1 MEQNDYKGFCMEEQP
16 QYKAY
21 NNGYESLTVVE
32 LISLILGTG
41 TQKNVEQARQIYNMM
56 EQNLHKLGRSRKEE
70 ITAVQG
76 VGDSKANALYAA
88 IELGKRYQLERCGT
102 NPDLGSSISIYNYL
116 HPKIGNL
123 DHEEFHLLLMNQNF
137 QLIKDITIGVG
148 GITEAPADIRL
159 IIKEAVLN
167 NATIIAVSHNHPSNS
182 CRPSKADDMLTRD
195 IKKAC
200 ELMRLFFMDHVII
213 SYGTNYPY
221 HDKGK
226 FI

>member
-1 MEQNDYKGFCMEEQP
+1 MEEQP

-21 NNGYESLTVVE
+21 NNGYENLTVVE

-41 TQKNVEQARQIYNMM
+41 TQKNVEQARQIYNIM
-56 EQNLHKLGRSRKEE
+56 EQSLHKLGRSRKEE
-70 ITAVQG
+70 ITVVQG

-102 NPDLGSSISIYNYL
+102 NPDLGSSLSIYSYL

-123 DHEEFHLLLMNQNF
+123 DHEEVHLLLMNQSFN
-137 QLIKDITIGVG
+137 LIKDITIGVG
-148 GITEAPADIRL
+148 GITEAAIDVRI

-167 NATIIAVSHNHPSNS
+167 NATIIAVAHNHPSNS
-182 CRPSKADDMLTRD
+182 CRPSKADDMLTFN

-200 ELMRLFFMDHVII
+200 ELMRLFFMDHVVICD
-213 SYGTNYPY
+213 GNYYSY
-221 HDKGK
+221 HDKGQL
-226 FI
+226 

>member
-1 MEQNDYKGFCMEEQP
+1 MEQNDYRGFCMEEQP

-21 NNGYESLTVVE
+21 NNGYENLTVVE
-32 LISLILGTG
+32 LISLILGAG
-41 TQKNVEQARQIYNMM
+41 TQKNVKQARQIYNIM
-56 EQNLHKLGRSRKEE
+56 EQSLHKLGRSRKEE
-70 ITAVQG
+70 ITVVQG

-123 DHEEFHLLLMNQNF
+123 DHEEVHLLLMNQSFN
-137 QLIKDITIGVG
+137 LIKDITIGVG
-148 GITEAPADIRL
+148 GITESAVDVRI

-167 NATIIAVSHNHPSNS
+167 NATIIAVAHNHPSNS
-182 CRPSKADDMLTRD
+182 CHPSKADDMLTFN

-200 ELMRLFFMDHVII
+200 ELMRLFFMDHVVICD
-213 SYGTNYPY
+213 GNYYSY
-221 HDKGK
+221 HDKGQL
-226 FI
+226 